1 VDKGDIMPDQ
11 NEIGNIFKSLDTAA
25 LWELAIIAAT
35 AILLIIAVQRLVPWI
50 ASRLPGRK
58 RLFVLAI
65 APYFRLLIVLTT
77 VFMAVPLLIE
87 PSLQNMVAI
96 LGSLGLALGFALK
109 DYASGLLAGI
119 VAIGEFNYRNGD
131 WVEMGDVYGE
141 VRHIGLR
148 TVEIVTPDDSRVL
161 VPHSFLWNKP
171 VINANNGDA
180 RLQCVADFYLHPQHN
195 AQQVRKA
202 LEDVALTSPYLYFD
216 DPVAVLVK
224 EEPWGTHYR
233 LKAYPVEAG
242 QQFRFITDMTVRGKA
257 VLLDSGVQFAATS
270 AIPPKS
276 T

>member
-1 VDKGDIMPDQ
+1 MP
-11 NEIGNIFKSLDTAA
+11 NENQIGKIFKSLDTAA

-35 AILLIIAVQRLVPWI
+35 TIALIIAIQRIVSWL

-58 RLFVLAI
+58 RLFVLSI
-65 APYFRLLIVLTT
+65 APYFRLLIILAAILT
-77 VFMAVPLLIE
+77 AIPLLIE

-96 LGSLGLALGFALK
+96 VGSLGLALGFALK
-109 DYASGLLAGI
+109 DYASGLIAGI

-131 WVEMGDVYGE
+131 WVQMGDVYGE

-161 VPHSFLWNKP
+161 VPHSFLWNKA

-180 RLQCVADFYLHPQHN
+180 RLQCIADFYLHPQHN
-195 AQQVRKA
+195 AQQVRKV

-216 DPVAVLVK
+216 DPVAVIVM

-233 LKAYPVEAG
+233 LKAYPVDAG
-242 QQFRFITDMTVRGKA
+242 QQFRFVTDMTVRGKA
-257 VLLDSGVQFAATS
+257 ALLDLGITFAATFANPLKES
-270 AIPPKS
+270 
-276 T
+276 

>member
-1 VDKGDIMPDQ
+1 MP
-11 NEIGNIFKSLDTAA
+11 NENPLGKIFKNLDTQS
-25 LWELAIIAAT
+25 LWDLAIILAT
-35 AILLIIAVQRLVPWI
+35 TILLVIAVQRAVLWL
-50 ASRLPGRK
+50 AKRLPGQK
-58 RLFVLAI
+58 RLFVLSI
-65 APYFRLLIVLTT
+65 VPYFRLLIILIA
-77 VFMAVPLLIE
+77 FSMAIPLLIE

-109 DYASGLLAGI
+109 DYTSGLIAGI

-131 WVEMGDVYGE
+131 WVQMGDIYGE

-216 DPVAVLVK
+216 DPVAVIVK

-233 LKAYPVEAG
+233 LKAYPVDAG
-242 QQFRFITDMTVRGKA
+242 QQFRFISDMTVRGKA
-257 VLLDSGVQFAATS
+257 VLLSSGVQFAATW
-270 AIPPKS
+270 AIPTNKS
-276 T
+276 